1 MRKTLTAIIAAFS
14 LLLCAGIASEGVSAW
29 AETPAGSTESF
40 SPDGSVIFEKD
51 GIKITTAGLDQDPTD
66 GDDQPIIWL
75 EIENTG
81 SEDAFL
87 GTSEGSV
94 NGFMT
99 DVLLVSFYEEDGEI
113 YGADYTD
120 CLTVPAGSSG
130 RYALGYYKVTAP
142 GIDTDQP
149 GEIDFRF
156 TMAEDEFTW
165 PDYFSEPVKIVTDL
179 APKPADILSLGTAVI
194 DTDTLLVVLGEQDYD
209 DWFGP
214 EVCVYVENRAD
225 HCIGLYAETA
235 TADGHDCDYI
245 YFGKELAPGKRSA
258 GYMSF
263 EGEVRE
269 LKSIGNL
276 AVTFSLKEADTID
289 ALNAQKARLLDP
301 VSLEYPPQE
310 WGEYENGGLNL
321 EVKPKYNQLITVGTP
336 ENDAEG
342 ILFTVS
348 ETASAEAG
356 KYEGAG
362 WLFSVGKVSEERLH
376 AMLCEDMSGAQ
387 AFAKDSDGNYYIYY
401 HPTDVRLERASQE
414 ELEEGIKQ
422 WSMLC
427 EWADNVPAS
436 LAEKNGLETVS
447 YGNSEVDIFIARA
460 AYMDGINATLS
471 TTEFGPVSIAGV
483 DGAPYAEFVM
493 RGWFM
498 PAEGEET
505 PNGEYVVLNFEDDDA
520 RLDFFFAPGGYV
532 RLISR
537 DRTTLYQAM
546 WTDDSE
552 SFAEAMQEWYYAAIE
567 KAGIAE
573 TA

>member
-1 MRKTLTAIIAAFS
+1 MKKTLTAIIAAFS
-14 LLLCAGIASEGVSAW
+14 LLLCAGIASEGVIAW

-142 GIDTDQP
+142 GIDTDRP

-209 DWFGP
+209 EWFGP
-214 EVCVYVENRAD
+214 EVCVYVENRTD
-225 HCIGLYAETA
+225 QYIGIYAETA
-235 TADGHDCDYI
+235 DADNCSCDYI
-245 YFGKELAPGKRSA
+245 YFGEEIAPGKRCA
-258 GYMSF
+258 GWMSF

-269 LKSIGNL
+269 LRGIEKL
-276 AVTFSLKEADTID
+276 TVTFGMKEAAVKDE
-289 ALNAQKARLLDP
+289 LNSQQSVLLAP
-301 VSLEYPPQE
+301 V
-310 WGEYENGGLNL
+310 
-321 EVKPKYNQLITVGTP
+321 T
-336 ENDAEG
+336 
-342 ILFTVS
+342 
-348 ETASAEAG
+348 
-356 KYEGAG
+356 
-362 WLFSVGKVSEERLH
+362 
-376 AMLCEDMSGAQ
+376 
-387 AFAKDSDGNYYIYY
+387 
-401 HPTDVRLERASQE
+401 
-414 ELEEGIKQ
+414 
-422 WSMLC
+422 
-427 EWADNVPAS
+427 
-436 LAEKNGLETVS
+436 
-447 YGNSEVDIFIARA
+447 FIA
-460 AYMDGINATLS
+460 S
-471 TTEFGPVSIAGV
+471 
-483 DGAPYAEFVM
+483 
-493 RGWFM
+493 
-498 PAEGEET
+498 
-505 PNGEYVVLNFEDDDA
+505 
-520 RLDFFFAPGGYV
+520 
-532 RLISR
+532 
-537 DRTTLYQAM
+537 
-546 WTDDSE
+546 
-552 SFAEAMQEWYYAAIE
+552 
-567 KAGIAE
+567 
-573 TA
+573 